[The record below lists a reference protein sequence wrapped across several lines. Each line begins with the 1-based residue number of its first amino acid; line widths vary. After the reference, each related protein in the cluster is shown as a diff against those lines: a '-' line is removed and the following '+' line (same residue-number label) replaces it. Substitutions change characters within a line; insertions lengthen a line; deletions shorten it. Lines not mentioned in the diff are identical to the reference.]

1 MRDVSVL
8 VPVYDERDNLEP
20 LHREL
25 REVFARDLPQVSWE
39 VVFVDDGSRDGSDQR
54 LRALAEAD
62 PEHVRV
68 LELRRNYGQ
77 TAATDAALQH
87 ATGHVLVPI
96 DADGQNDPA
105 DIPRL
110 LAELARG
117 ADVVSGWRR
126 RRQDKL
132 LSRRVPSWLAN
143 RLIAWATGVPIH
155 DFGCTL
161 KAYRRDVLAGVRLY
175 GEMHRY
181 IPAYA
186 RRNGARV
193 VELEVNHRPRTRGKS
208 KYGLGR
214 TFKVL
219 FDLLTVSFLLG
230 GYVSRP
236 GHVFG
241 GLGLAALATSLGL
254 TGVVVWQKLLY
265 PVGDPRH
272 VFVHRNPLATLATLV
287 LILGAGSIALG
298 LLGELLARIYH
309 ASAGPPYAIAGGRNL
324 PALVT
329 PEQGRALPESLAAL
343 APAGLQPPGARPGP
357 SSLAGPAVEAQ
368 AANR

>member
-1 MRDVSVL
+1 MTDVSVL
-8 VPVYDERDNLEP
+8 IPVYEERGNLTP
-20 LHREL
+20 LYQEL
-25 REVFARDLPQVSWE
+25 RQVFVAQLPAVSWE
-39 VVFVDDGSRDGSDQR
+39 ALFVDDGSRDGSAEE

-68 LELRRNYGQ
+68 VELRRNYGQ
-77 TAATDAALQH
+77 TAALDAALQH
-87 ATGHVLVPI
+87 ATGEVLVPI

-110 LAELARG
+110 LAEIARG
-117 ADVVSGWRR
+117 ADAVSGWRR
-126 RRQDKL
+126 RRQDPFL
-132 LSRRVPSWLAN
+132 TRRVPSWLAN

-161 KAYRRDVLAGVRLY
+161 KAYRRSVLTGVRLY

-193 VELEVNHRPRTRGKS
+193 VELVVNHRPRTRGHS

-230 GYVSRP
+230 GYASRP

-241 GLGLAALATSLGL
+241 GLGVSAIGASLLLA
-254 TGVVVWQKLLY
+254 GVVVWQKYLY
-265 PVGDPRH
+265 PLDDPRH
-272 VFVHRNPLATLATLV
+272 VFVHRNPLAILATLV
-287 LILGAGSIALG
+287 LLLGAGSIALG

-309 ASAGPPYAIAGGRNL
+309 ASTGAPYAISGARNL
-324 PALVT
+324 RGLET
-329 PEQGRALPESLAAL
+329 PEVGRGLPESLAAL
-343 APAGLQPPGARPGP
+343 GSAP
-357 SSLAGPAVEAQ
+357 Q